1 MIRTDLINYLKTAYA
16 QFIAGEMDVD
26 KDWDEYLAQL
36 ESIGLSRFL
45 EIEQEA
51 YDSYI
56 ANY

>member
-1 MIRTDLINYLKTAYA
+1 
-16 QFIAGEMDVD
+16 MDVD
-26 KDWDEYLAQL
+26 KDWDKYLAQL
-36 ESIGLSRFL
+36 NEIGLPRLL